1 MNKSV
6 RVLMIPTKETKN
18 VTLWL
23 NQSGQL
29 LHTNMPDDMDGKYK
43 GQHLYIVSDDV
54 VELGDYHIAMGI
66 IKEFPD
72 KCIAY
77 TDDEQLAA
85 IKEIG
90 GAKKVVSTTDCSLIE
105 GIRWDKEFPLPQIQQ
120 SFVENY
126 VTEYNKGNIITEAF
140 IEYNNDWC
148 DNLQSAY
155 PDHAHLYQPKLKV
168 NPDYTV
174 NLFVKDLI
182 YWRANAE
189 EEYMTTPISVL
200 KYITELELY
209 IEKTKT
215 IKECQHIA
223 KVAFRMGQQQPT
235 LDYDTFIKWL
245 KRNC

>member
-1 MNKSV
+1 
-6 RVLMIPTKETKN
+6 MIPTKETEN

-77 TDDEQLAA
+77 TDDEQLTA

-90 GAKKVVSTTDCSLIE
+90 GAKKVIVTTDSALSYIIAKSERGSIE
-105 GIRWDKEFPLPQIQQ
+105 RFLPKLSQ
-120 SFVENY
+120 SFIEYY
-126 VTEYNKGNIITEAF
+126 VTEYNKGNIITDVVV
-140 IEYNNDWC
+140 EYETVSNNADYFTIQQCEDEWYQRLKIND
-148 DNLQSAY
+148 DN
-155 PDHAHLYQPKLKV
+155 
-168 NPDYTV
+168 TV
-174 NLFVKDLI
+174 NVIIKDLN
-182 YWRANAE
+182 YWKDNAE
-189 EEYMTTPISVL
+189 EDYMTTPISVL